1 MGMETYRLL
10 LVGGSLRRGSVNAA
24 VLATMAEIAP
34 PGVITTVYEG
44 LRTLPWFDPDDD
56 RMPFHPAVADL
67 RDRLHIADA
76 VLFSTPEYA
85 GALPGAFKNLLD
97 WTVADGMYEMPA
109 GWVNPSTSYGEAQ
122 YAYESLRRVLGYVN
136 AEIVEPACV
145 QLPVPRS
152 TYGPDGI
159 IADHAIRFGLAQV
172 LAAMVVHIAAVRR
185 RD

>member
-1 MGMETYRLL
+1 METYRLL

-24 VLATMAEIAP
+24 VLATLAEIAP
-34 PGVITTVYEG
+34 AGVITTVYEG
-44 LRTLPWFDPDDD
+44 LRALPWFDPDED

-97 WTVADGMYEMPA
+97 WTVGDGMYEMPA
-109 GWVNPSTSYGEAQ
+109 GWINPSTSLGGAQ

-152 TYGPDGI
+152 TCGRDGI
-159 IADHAIRFGLAQV
+159 IADPAIRAGLAAV
-172 LAAMVVHIAAVRR
+172 LTAMVVRIAEVRR